1 MTEKN
6 LKKLCRSSIPIG
18 SDAMSEIEPAE
29 VYKYGK
35 SKNVEKVTVKSGRQV
50 KLYAPLGYSAHKTLY
65 INDFRS
71 YFFHF

>member
-1 MTEKN
+1 M
-6 LKKLCRSSIPIG
+6 SSIPIG

-35 SKNVEKVTVKSGRQV
+35 SKNVEKVTVKSRRQV
-50 KLYAPLGYSAHKTLY
+50 ILCALLGYRAHKSLY
-65 INDFRS
+65 INAFKS